1 MKKRYDVI
9 GVEDLIMDLAFQIDH
24 LPATDGF
31 SRILDYCWQS
41 GGNAASAIVALAR
54 LGATC
59 GMIGTAGDDAYG
71 EFCVRDLAYHGVDTS
86 HIKRH
91 PGNTTLCV
99 CLAEESTQGR
109 SCLGLRGTPADM
121 TPQEADESYVA
132 QARAVHLS
140 CIPSSAQ
147 QFVLDFARRNNLL
160 VSLDAGAYSPAGA
173 ALARQ
178 ADLLVMSEQFYQGL
192 FGRDENYEKNCL
204 RLANDGGHKAVVVTL
219 GSRGCVGSDGEK
231 AFTLGAFSGHKI
243 VDTTGAGDVFHGGFL
258 YAYLY
263 RYMDPQWGY
272 TLQDCARFASAVSY
286 LNCLTLGGRTGIPTL
301 EMTERFLRDGT
312 VLEGDIPARK
322 QHYRQAVFQ

>member
-109 SCLGLRGTPADM
+109 SFLGLRGTPADM

-160 VSLDAGAYSPAGA
+160 VSLDAGAYSP
-173 ALARQ
+173 R
-178 ADLLVMSEQFYQGL
+178 
-192 FGRDENYEKNCL
+192 GRL
-204 RLANDGGHKAVVVTL
+204 
-219 GSRGCVGSDGEK
+219 
-231 AFTLGAFSGHKI
+231 
-243 VDTTGAGDVFHGGFL
+243 
-258 YAYLY
+258 
-263 RYMDPQWGY
+263 W
-272 TLQDCARFASAVSY
+272 
-286 LNCLTLGGRTGIPTL
+286 
-301 EMTERFLRDGT
+301 
-312 VLEGDIPARK
+312 PARRIFLLWLNSFIRACLVVMK
-322 QHYRQAVFQ
+322 TMRKTAYAWPTMAGTRR

>member
-109 SCLGLRGTPADM
+109 SFLGLRGTPADM

-140 CIPSSAQ
+140 CIPS
-147 QFVLDFARRNNLL
+147 
-160 VSLDAGAYSPAGA
+160 
-173 ALARQ
+173 
-178 ADLLVMSEQFYQGL
+178 
-192 FGRDENYEKNCL
+192 
-204 RLANDGGHKAVVVTL
+204 
-219 GSRGCVGSDGEK
+219 
-231 AFTLGAFSGHKI
+231 
-243 VDTTGAGDVFHGGFL
+243 
-258 YAYLY
+258 
-263 RYMDPQWGY
+263 
-272 TLQDCARFASAVSY
+272 
-286 LNCLTLGGRTGIPTL
+286 
-301 EMTERFLRDGT
+301 
-312 VLEGDIPARK
+312 
-322 QHYRQAVFQ
+322 

>member
-109 SCLGLRGTPADM
+109 SFLGLRGTPADM

-192 FGRDENYEKNCL
+192 FGRDEHYEKNCL

-219 GSRGCVGSDGEK
+219 E
-231 AFTLGAFSGHKI
+231 
-243 VDTTGAGDVFHGGFL
+243 AGDV
-258 YAYLY
+258 
-263 RYMDPQWGY
+263 
-272 TLQDCARFASAVSY
+272 SAPMAKRPS
-286 LNCLTLGGRTGIPTL
+286 P
-301 EMTERFLRDGT
+301 
-312 VLEGDIPARK
+312 
-322 QHYRQAVFQ
+322 